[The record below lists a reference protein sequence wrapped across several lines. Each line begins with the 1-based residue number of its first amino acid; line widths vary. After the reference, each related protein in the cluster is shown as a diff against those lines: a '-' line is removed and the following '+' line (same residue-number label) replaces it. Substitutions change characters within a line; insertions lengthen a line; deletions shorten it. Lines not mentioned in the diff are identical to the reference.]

1 MDRRRESVVYT
12 CGRTTAG
19 LRRAVV
25 DDCGGENGKANV
37 VKKRKRK
44 RIHGRLGL
52 KLAQLP
58 FPGNGARKLV
68 GYFKRKQKKS
78 VSARIPM

>member
-1 MDRRRESVVYT
+1 MLRVKSMWYGESNKVS
-12 CGRTTAG
+12 
-19 LRRAVV
+19 
-25 DDCGGENGKANV
+25 V

-44 RIHGRLGL
+44 RIHGRLRS

-68 GYFKRKQKKS
+68 GYFKRKQKNPQAHRYRRS
-78 VSARIPM
+78 FHPGVFQSIDFPQGM